1 MYLYVLLPYHLQKC
15 VILFRNDNDHHSYPK
30 ESSDYDRDI
39 IHYPN
44 RTNPICRQELRGSLQ
59 SYYPNVDEVRS
70 VL

>member
-44 RTNPICRQELRGSLQ
+44 RTIVVVPILV
-59 SYYPNVDEVRS
+59 NI
-70 VL
+70 